1 MFINFSKHKLQRN
14 IGLVMLCVIGLGGT
28 VGGGMFVLISHGAA
42 VAGEY
47 LPVSFLLGGVLA
59 FFGALLY
66 AELGTTIPRSG
77 ASLALVFNT
86 TRRRYYPF
94 IFSWLVL
101 LGDVSYLVINAI
113 GLAFYASF
121 FIPVPPIALALG
133 ALLLSVLINLRGA
146 ASTGKS
152 EIITAATLIGLL
164 AVYTGLVITRPEFQ
178 FEAGT
183 FFTELPRNIFPL
195 IAGVA
200 LIFTTYIGY
209 EYIASVAEEVKE
221 PSKNIPRALM
231 ITVGAATAIFTV
243 VSLATVNIV
252 PINALSHSDAPFLLV
267 AEHLGTAGWII
278 IIPAAVLATAGSL
291 LAATLV
297 ASRRLYALGEEGMFE
312 GTFSLLNRNDV
323 PYRAVLGVTVLAV
336 FLLLTNSV
344 TFVAYMG
351 NAVYL
356 VSLIVIALSLIRF
369 RRQRP
374 YLARPFKI
382 PFFPWLP
389 IGMMILAGGVLL
401 LVGPVSLF
409 ATALWALLGYLV
421 YLSTRVTVHRLYWAT
436 WGAMLFLLLFGA
448 MGVWWLL

>member
-1 MFINFSKHKLQRN
+1 
-14 IGLVMLCVIGLGGT
+14 MLCVIGLGGT
-28 VGGGMFVLISHGAA
+28 VGGGIFVLLSHGAA

-47 LPVSFLLGGVLA
+47 VPVSFLLGGILA

-101 LGDVSYLVINAI
+101 LGDVSYLVINAA
-113 GLAFYASF
+113 GFAFYVSF
-121 FIPVPPIALALG
+121 FVPVAPPVIALG
-133 ALLLSVLINLRGA
+133 AIVVSVLVNLRGV

-152 EIITAATLIGLL
+152 EIITAITLITLL
-164 AVYTGLVITRPEFQ
+164 VLYAGLVTTQPGFQ
-178 FEAGT
+178 FGIAD
-183 FFTELPRNIFPL
+183 FTAALPAHVIPI
-195 IAGVA
+195 IAGVS
-200 LIFTTYIGY
+200 LLFTTYIGY

-221 PSKNIPRALM
+221 PAKNIPRALM
-231 ITVGAATAIFTV
+231 ITVGVATLIFTL
-243 VSLATVNIV
+243 VSFVTVNLV
-252 PINALSHSDAPFLLV
+252 PLEELSQSEAPFLLI
-267 AEHLGTAGWII
+267 ADHLGTIGWVVVV
-278 IIPAAVLATAGSL
+278 PAAILATAGSL

-297 ASRRLYALGEEGMFE
+297 ASRRLYALGEEGVFQRA
-312 GTFSLLNRNDV
+312 FSTLNQNDV
-323 PYRAVLGVTVLAV
+323 PYRAVLGVAVLAV

-356 VSLIVIALSLIRF
+356 LSLIVIAVSLIRF

-374 YLARPFKI
+374 YVPRPFRI

-389 IGMMILAGGVLL
+389 IGMIVFAGVVLL
-401 LVGPVSLF
+401 MVGPVSLL
-409 ATALWALLGYLV
+409 ATALWALLGYLL
-421 YLSTRVTVHRLYWAT
+421 YLCTRITADKLYWAT

-448 MGVWWLL
+448 ISAWSLL